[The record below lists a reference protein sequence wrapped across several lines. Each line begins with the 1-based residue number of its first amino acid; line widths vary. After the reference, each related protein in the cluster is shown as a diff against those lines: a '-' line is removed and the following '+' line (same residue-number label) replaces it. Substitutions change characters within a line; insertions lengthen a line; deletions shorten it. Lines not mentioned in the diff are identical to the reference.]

1 MEFLISY
8 EMRILI
14 FSFAIGMSL
23 PSMTA
28 GAITEGALING
39 LWGPMPEWK
48 RFTPAAFLEVPEE
61 PTKDSIRNTEGQQ
74 SDGTLYKTKR
84 GGLAT
89 YLYRKASNQNRLGYD
104 PGKIKSTR
112 KVYHQ
117 SFADTHIS
125 THWDYAK

>member
-1 MEFLISY
+1 
-8 EMRILI
+8 MRILI

-23 PSMTA
+23 PSMTE

-61 PTKDSIRNTEGQQ
+61 PTKDSVRDAQGEQ

-84 GGLAT
+84 AGLAT
-89 YLYRKASNQNRLGYD
+89 YLYRKAGNRNRLGYD
-104 PGKIKSTR
+104 PGKIIPRDNGLHRMWGIKYVGYKFVT
-112 KVYHQ
+112 
-117 SFADTHIS
+117 
-125 THWDYAK
+125 